1 MAVVQELIRTEDNGT
16 ISFGD
21 YELSQKSKLSDY
33 QYQGDM
39 YKVKT
44 YKEITKLERNGMFVY
59 ESVPGT
65 SVFHLQQDGT
75 TMSFEVQGFE
85 DSQITVELEAETEY
99 QVFIDGASTGT
110 MTTNLG
116 GKLSFSV
123 ELDASTKAEVKI
135 VKCYKIKKLYISARN
150 ADTNQPNGWG
160 SVLHARRGTHLW
172 RKRFLPKNLPQEV
185 LKLHKRKRSL

>member
-1 MAVVQELIRTEDNGT
+1 MTVVKELIRSELDGT
-16 ISFGD
+16 LSFGD
-21 YELSQKSKLSDY
+21 YTLDTKTKKDGFEF
-33 QYQGDM
+33 QGDI

-44 YKEITKLERNGMFVY
+44 FKEITKLEKNGMFVY

-65 SVFHLQQDGT
+65 SVFHLEQDGT

-123 ELDASTKAEVKI
+123 ELDTNTKAEVKI
-135 VKCYKIKKLYISARN
+135 VKC
-150 ADTNQPNGWG
+150 
-160 SVLHARRGTHLW
+160 
-172 RKRFLPKNLPQEV
+172 
-185 LKLHKRKRSL
+185 